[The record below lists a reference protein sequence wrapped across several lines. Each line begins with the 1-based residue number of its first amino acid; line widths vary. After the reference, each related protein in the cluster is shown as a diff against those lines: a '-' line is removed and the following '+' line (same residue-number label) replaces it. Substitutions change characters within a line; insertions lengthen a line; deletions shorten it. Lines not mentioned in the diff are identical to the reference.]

1 MFNKLMHWMQSNNI
15 LPQISATERQALEAG
30 DVWID
35 GQFFAGKLDFDKIL
49 AENYDTLSAEEQAFI
64 DGPVE
69 ELCKMVSSYTL
80 SRTRKLPDEVFKF
93 MADNGFF
100 AMQIAPEYGGKPM
113 SIQARSTI
121 MAKVSS
127 YSGLLSSLVVIPN
140 SLGAA
145 ELLGHYGTAEQKSYY
160 LPKLAKGEFIPCFAL
175 TEPTAGSDAASI
187 KAEAIV
193 FKDKD
198 GELKFKMNFRKRF
211 ITLAPIANLISLA
224 VQVQDPD
231 NLLGKGEFPGITVV
245 LLEKGLEGLHI
256 GDHHQ
261 PIGEHFPN
269 GPVVG
274 RDVVVPVENT
284 IGGSEHVGT
293 GWKMLMEALA
303 GGRMVSLPATG
314 ICGIKHSAI
323 HMGAYSMVRRQFG
336 IPIGKM
342 EGVATNVAKAA
353 AMTYAFDAARIFGC
367 SAVDQGIQPPVISA
381 IMKAYSTEMAGQVGR
396 DGMDVVAGLGVIQGP
411 NNSMGRL
418 YNSLPVAVTVEGANI
433 MTRTLLIFGQ
443 GATRCHPHAFKVVE
457 TVENNDIIGFK
468 KHLTDWLVQFGMGFI
483 KVPLKGLTRGFLT
496 TKMPKNVAPQTKTY
510 YRRLSWAA
518 ARFGL
523 LTNLAMFFVGGKL
536 KQRGNLTGR
545 YADVVAWM
553 YVLTSTLR
561 RFEAEGRKPE
571 DLVLVQYTGQY
582 ALAQIQAAF
591 QGIYENFGGVVGVG
605 LKVLARTWLTLNPL
619 AKAPSDK
626 LAMETAKT
634 IQSYNE
640 QFLRLVEGNY
650 IPNNPEE
657 GLGRLMH
664 AFKLTTEAEPVRQEI
679 KAAQKAKKLPK
690 GKEEDLAQAAFDAGI
705 INQYQLDKLNAATE
719 ACLAAYEVDVFT
731 PEEYYGNGGIQGLT
745 ATGDGGQKGAVIRT
759 AKPEAKPKAA
769 TKAKSAKK
777 KTEAV

>member
-1 MFNKLMHWMQSNNI
+1 MYKTLMKWMQVQQI

-35 GQFFAGKLDFDKIL
+35 GQFFAGKVDFDRIL
-49 AENYDTLSAEEQAFI
+49 TENYDRLCASEQAFI

-69 ELCKMVSSYTL
+69 ELCQMVSSYEL
-80 SRTRKLPDEVFKF
+80 SRTRKLPDAVFKF

-100 AMQIAPEYGGKPM
+100 AMQIAPEYGGKPL
-113 SIQARSTI
+113 SIQARSSI

-145 ELLGHYGTAEQKSYY
+145 ELLGHYGTPEQKNYY
-160 LPKLAKGEFIPCFAL
+160 LPRLAKGEFVPCFAL

-187 KAEAIV
+187 KAEAVV
-193 FKDKD
+193 FKDTD

-211 ITLAPIANLISLA
+211 ITLAPISNLISLA
-224 VQVQDPD
+224 VRVQDPD
-231 NLLGKGEFPGITVV
+231 NLLGKGTEPGISVV
-245 LLEKGLEGLHI
+245 LLEKGLKGLHI

-274 RDVVVPVENT
+274 RDVVVPVANT
-284 IGGSEHVGT
+284 IGGAQQVGN
-293 GWKMLMEALA
+293 GWRMLMEALA

-336 IPIGKM
+336 IPIGRM

-367 SAVDQGIQPPVISA
+367 SAVDRGIQPPVISA

-396 DGMDVVAGLGVIQGP
+396 AGMDVVAGLGVIQGP

-443 GATRCHPHAFKVVE
+443 GATRCHPYAFKVVE
-457 TVENNDIIGFK
+457 AVENNDVAAFK
-468 KHLTDWLVQFGMGFI
+468 QELKRWLGQFAASLVR
-483 KVPLKGLTRGFLT
+483 VPWLSLTRGRFSRL
-496 TKMPKNVAPQTKTY
+496 PKNLDPATRSY
-510 YRRLSWAA
+510 YRRLNWAA

-523 LTNLAMFFVGGKL
+523 MTNLAMFFVGGKL

-545 YADVVAWM
+545 YADVAAWL
-553 YVLTSTLR
+553 YILTATLR

-571 DLVLVQYTGQY
+571 DLVLVHYTGQY
-582 ALAQIQAAF
+582 ALAQIQEAF
-591 QGIYENFGGVVGVG
+591 VGIYDNFDGKLGA
-605 LKVLARTWLTLNPL
+605 LLRLLSRTTLALNPL
-619 AKAPSDK
+619 AKAPSDQ
-626 LAMETAKT
+626 LVLDTAKT

-640 QFLRLVEGNY
+640 QFLRLVAGNY
-650 IPNNPEE
+650 LPSNANE
-657 GLGRLMH
+657 GLGRLLH
-664 AFKLTTEAEPVRQEI
+664 AFKLTTEAEPVRLAI
-679 KAAQKAKKLPK
+679 KAAQKAKRLPK
-690 GKEEDLAQAAFDAGI
+690 GKEEELVEAALQAGVITPAQAE
-705 INQYQLDKLNAATE
+705 QLKAATT
-719 ACLAAYEVDVFT
+719 ACLAAYEVDAFT
-731 PEEYYGNGGIQGLT
+731 PEEYYGNGGIQGMT
-745 ATGDGGQKGAVIRT
+745 ATGDGGA
-759 AKPEAKPKAA
+759 
-769 TKAKSAKK
+769 
-777 KTEAV
+777 